1 MAIKNA
7 VYKVDNGSDFDEI
20 HFKTNADQVI
30 SKDGKTVEKALD
42 ETFKKSGGTISGGIY
57 VMNKGSIGSSRGDKF
72 DIASGVDLLTLYTP
86 TQGVFIS
93 ETQKSLSPRVDDQ
106 MNLGNDIA
114 RWRDLYIGRNIGTAS
129 IKTRTRWFT
138 TYIAGR
144 TPTSGRV
151 ILPYPLG
158 TDRGS
163 MIVIGGHV
171 IKGNGV
177 ANAFTGIYY
186 NPTTFEF
193 DSVEAGRSYLVCIAI
208 LQE

>member
-1 MAIKNA
+1 MTIKNA
-7 VYKVDNGSDFDEI
+7 IYQVDNGSGFDEI
-20 HFKTNADQVI
+20 HFKTKAEQVFCK
-30 SKDGKTVEKALD
+30 SGKSIDIELEEKALD
-42 ETFKKSGGTISGGIY
+42 TTTSPTEDSLNSTKEKLNLMAGVGTNPIGLIVDSNEKSVRSFSGQANTISLGT
-57 VMNKGSIGSSRGDKF
+57 VSIPWK
-72 DIASGVDLLTLYTP
+72 DL
-86 TQGVFIS
+86 
-93 ETQKSLSPRVDDQ
+93 
-106 MNLGNDIA
+106 N
-114 RWRDLYIGRNIGTAS
+114 IGRTVGTTS

-138 TYIAGR
+138 TYIAGI
-144 TPTSGRV
+144 TPAVGRV

-158 TDRGS
+158 TDRAS